1 MSVAAIV
8 KPVISKLSSN
18 KTTGYV
24 NAMHQNSIAKAPIKD
39 PYVAINDAATA
50 SARPL
55 GFVAIRVLIAPFSIV
70 IISCLLAIGVVVAAK
85 TEFGFSLRDSSFLAC
100 ACVAFG
106 LGLAFFMH
114 VVQRFKSLTKTLD
127 HTRNQMAVSARILSE
142 TLDYTEKLSKQSPK
156 SPSVQFA
163 SVPESGASKAH
174 LQGLAN
180 IARAQVI
187 LANKSDT
194 DIGVL
199 SGLIRDL
206 ADIVAEQ
213 ERELASLRGEASDA
227 RKIAQE
233 AARVAG
239 QIAVKQVVTSNA
251 MQAPRITSGV
261 VEPLP
266 VDFAPPDRL
275 LISKLET
282 AFTDDG
288 FATSFQPIV
297 TLPQRKVKLYE
308 LSLMLKDDISARSGS
323 MIRKAVFA
331 AGLAINYDV
340 ALIQRSLQM
349 IGHFRSRQ
357 KEIAILCEITG
368 AVLVANPEFDQII
381 SELRQQPSFA
391 QSLTLGL
398 SYESYSNLSGAEKDL
413 LSFLSE
419 TGVKFALMGLT
430 NMRLDPQALSV
441 ANVRFVTIDVVR
453 LMDAVP
459 TGLQGLD
466 VHVADLAGLFARS
479 KIELIV
485 QNIASDRD
493 LLDII
498 DMEIPLAQGKLLG
511 EARPLN
517 PAISDTKRAEP
528 KPEPAPQSLAVAS
541 PPPMQ
546 VASQRQP
553 LRNFLRRA

>member
-8 KPVISKLSSN
+8 KPSINKIAASIKLARPTAAAQAKQLQPNPASGAV
-18 KTTGYV
+18 TG
-24 NAMHQNSIAKAPIKD
+24 QFDAKD
-39 PYVAINDAATA
+39 NTA
-50 SARPL
+50 SLGRSGVLTSPL
-55 GFVAIRVLIAPFSIV
+55 SIV
-70 IISCLLAIGVVVAAK
+70 ILTLILAGGASAAAYLELKLPLRETMLLAVGCTVI
-85 TEFGFSLRDSSFLAC
+85 
-100 ACVAFG
+100 G
-106 LGLAFFMH
+106 LGFAFFMH
-114 VVQRFKSLTKTLD
+114 VAGRLNNLTKALD
-127 HTRNQMAVSARILSE
+127 HTRRQMAISARILSE
-142 TLDYTEKLSKQSPK
+142 TLDHTEKLSRQSQK
-156 SPSVQFA
+156 SPTVQFA
-163 SVPESGASKAH
+163 ASSESDSSKVH

-213 ERELASLRGEASDA
+213 ESELSGLRSEASDA
-227 RKIAQE
+227 RKMAQE

-239 QIAVKQVVTSNA
+239 QIAIKQVAAHALTT
-251 MQAPRITSGV
+251 PTRIVSGV
-261 VEPLP
+261 VERSV
-266 VDFAPPDRL
+266 VDIAPPDRL
-275 LISKLET
+275 LISKLES
-282 AFTDDG
+282 AFSDNG
-288 FATSFQPIV
+288 FAISFQPIV

-308 LSLMLKDDISARSGS
+308 LALMLKDDVPERSGS
-323 MIRKAVFA
+323 MVRKAVFA
-331 AGLAINYDV
+331 AGLAINYDL

-368 AVLVANPEFDQII
+368 AILVANPEFDQII

-391 QSLTLGL
+391 QSLTLGI
-398 SYESYSNLSGAEKDL
+398 SYEAYSNLSVAEKDL

-430 NMRLDPQALSV
+430 NMRLDPQALSA
-441 ANVRFVTIDVVR
+441 ANIRFVTIDVMR

-517 PAISDTKRAEP
+517 PAISEA
-528 KPEPAPQSLAVAS
+528 KPVEAKLDIASVKPQIQS

>member
-1 MSVAAIV
+1 MSVVAIV
-8 KPVISKLSSN
+8 KPSN
-18 KTTGYV
+18 NKITGHIK
-24 NAMHQNSIAKAPIKD
+24 AMHPNSVARTAIKD
-39 PYVAINDAATA
+39 ISSVSDDAEKAV
-50 SARPL
+50 ARPL
-55 GFVAIRVLIAPFSIV
+55 ALVFLSLLAAPFSLIV
-70 IISCLLAIGVVVAAK
+70 ISCLLAIGIMGAAQIK
-85 TEFGFSLRDSSFLAC
+85 LGLPLRDSSFLAC
-100 ACVAFG
+100 CCIVLG
-106 LGLAFFMH
+106 LGAAFFMH
-114 VVQRFKSLTKTLD
+114 VAQRLNGLTKALD
-127 HTRNQMAVSARILSE
+127 HTRRQMAVSARILSE
-142 TLDYTEKLSKQSPK
+142 TLDHTEKLSKQSQK
-156 SPSVQFA
+156 SPTVQFSA
-163 SVPESGASKAH
+163 TPESGASKAH

-187 LANKSDT
+187 LANKADT

-213 ERELASLRGEASDA
+213 ERELAGLRGEASDA
-227 RKIAQE
+227 RKMAQE

-239 QIAVKQVVTSNA
+239 QIAIKQVSAGHGLQNA
-251 MQAPRITSGV
+251 RIVSGS
-261 VEPLP
+261 VELAVP
-266 VDFAPPDRL
+266 DIAPPDRL

-282 AFTDDG
+282 AFADDG
-288 FATSFQPIV
+288 FVVSFQPIV
-297 TLPQRKVKLYE
+297 TLPQRKVKIYE
-308 LSLMLKDDISARSGS
+308 LALMLKDETSVRSGS
-323 MIRKAVFA
+323 MVRKAVFA
-331 AGLAINYDV
+331 AGLAINYDMS
-340 ALIQRSLQM
+340 LIQRSLQM

-357 KEIAILCEITG
+357 KEISILCEITG
-368 AVLVANPEFDQII
+368 AILVANPEFDQII
-381 SELRQQPSFA
+381 AELRQQPTFA
-391 QSLTLGL
+391 QSLTIGL
-398 SYESYSNLSGAEKDL
+398 SYESYSNLSVAEKDL

-430 NMRLDPQALSV
+430 NMRLDPQALSA

-517 PAISDTKRAEP
+517 PAISDIKSDIKPAESKLEMTP
-528 KPEPAPQSLAVAS
+528 IAPQAS